1 MGARGA
7 GMDLDNQK
15 FSGKFT
21 VLFLRIAIGFDRCL
35 DTLGTLLLLSSLNF
49 SLKTLFSITIVIDML
64 LASKI
69 LPFSC
74 VLETPVGAYP
84 AWFSCAMLFGSGGLL
99 IARVLLLI
107 NYNSELQYVSQKT
120 IRISSSK
127 KNKLCRSWSETVF
140 NDFFV

>member
-15 FSGKFT
+15 FSGDSPSF
-21 VLFLRIAIGFDRCL
+21 FLRIAIGFDRCL

-49 SLKTLFSITIVIDML
+49 SLKPLFFPSPIVIDML

-74 VLETPVGAYP
+74 VLGTPVGALP
-84 AWFSCAMLFGSGGLL
+84 AWFLFATLFGSGGLL
-99 IARVLLLI
+99 IARVLLL
-107 NYNSELQYVSQKT
+107 
-120 IRISSSK
+120 K
-127 KNKLCRSWSETVF
+127 KL
-140 NDFFV
+140 